1 MPIDFRVL
9 VNLMGYHKDTY
20 YFEPSYLETWKSRQV
35 NRNEK
40 GKLKILTNTHIVLVL
55 TSSYYSL
62 QFSFRAWK
70 SRPKEMWNGKDWQVR

>member
-20 YFEPSYLETWKSRQV
+20 YFEPSYLEIWKSRQV

-40 GKLKILTNTHIVLVL
+40 GKLKILTNSHIVLVL
-55 TSSYYSL
+55 TSTPVLLQSL
-62 QFSFRAWK
+62 EVTAQRNVEW
-70 SRPKEMWNGKDWQVR
+70 